1 MEKINSHLVMSCAMS
16 KIKYFPVFPA
26 IVKEIS
32 IQYLG
37 NVSNKGSYNF
47 LSKVLEINTLCYLL
61 LNVLAIEK

>member
-32 IQYLG
+32 IQYFG
-37 NVSNKGSYNF
+37 NVSNKGIVITFYQRCW
-47 LSKVLEINTLCYLL
+47 K
-61 LNVLAIEK
+61 